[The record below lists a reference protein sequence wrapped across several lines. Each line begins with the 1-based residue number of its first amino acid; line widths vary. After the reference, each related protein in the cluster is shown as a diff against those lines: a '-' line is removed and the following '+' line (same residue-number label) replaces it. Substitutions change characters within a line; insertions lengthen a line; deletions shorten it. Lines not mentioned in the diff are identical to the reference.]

1 MNVLLVN
8 VPSRKGKGG
17 FGLSLGLLYV
27 GAIIERCGHKAKLVD
42 LYLETDLGE
51 NFDSRCLDNVIE
63 SFKPDIIGYGGISTS
78 YGKTKQLSMH
88 IKEKY
93 LNIIQIAGGPL
104 ATTFELLLT
113 KAKLDIVFHGETEIS
128 LPMYLEQLA
137 KGGPIHGIPG
147 ISYLLNGQVVRN
159 PPAEQIENLDDVPFP
174 AYHFVDITRYLQ
186 PIQDWI
192 NMYKDP
198 LRETPDSDGLKK
210 KIGNKKYY
218 LPIVTSRGCTH
229 KCLFCYR
236 HVRGFRQH
244 SVKYVIE
251 HIKYLQK
258 TYGVDGFQFYD
269 ELFNANPA
277 WVMEFCDAIE
287 QNNLD
292 IFYLI
297 SGMRVD
303 KVDEKMLRRL
313 KETGCVEISY
323 GQESGSDV
331 VLKEY
336 RKGVTSQKNK
346 EITLLTRQVG
356 IPATVQ
362 LVIGSPGETNSTI
375 NETIQFLKSVNAH
388 TFSLNYLIPLPET
401 PIWQYAMERKL
412 IGDVEKYLDDVAE
425 YGGVPLVNL
434 TMEPDQIWKS
444 WGAKISYELNKHYC
458 RTTNRL
464 WLYFFYLLEGKARI
478 YFGPHIPHS
487 LKKIIVRFLER
498 CHLRA

>member
-8 VPSRKGKGG
+8 VSSRKGKAG
-17 FGLSLGLLYV
+17 FGLPIGLLYV
-27 GAIIERCGHKAKLVD
+27 GAIIERCCHKTKLVD
-42 LYLETDLGE
+42 LYLETNLGE
-51 NFDSRCLDNVIE
+51 NFNPRCLDNIIE
-63 SFKPDIIGYGGISTS
+63 SFKPDIIGYGGIATS
-78 YGKTKQLSMH
+78 YGKTKQLAIH
-88 IKEKY
+88 VKEKQPSV
-93 LNIIQIAGGPL
+93 IQIAGGPL

-113 KAKLDIVFHGETEIS
+113 KAKIDVVFHGETEIS
-128 LPMYLEQLA
+128 LPIYLERLA
-137 KGGPIHGIPG
+137 KGKPINDILG
-147 ISYLLNGQVVRN
+147 ISYLLNGHVIRN
-159 PPAEQIENLDDVPFP
+159 SPAEQIENLDDIPFP
-174 AYHFVDITRYLQ
+174 AYHLVNLTQYLQ

-192 NMYKDP
+192 KTYENP
-198 LRETPDSDGLKK
+198 FRETPDFGGLKK

-251 HIKYLQK
+251 HIKYLR
-258 TYGVDGFQFYD
+258 TCGVDGFKFYD
-269 ELFNANPA
+269 ELFNGNPA

-292 IFYLI
+292 IFYMI
-297 SGMRVD
+297 DGMRVD
-303 KVDEKMLRRL
+303 KVDEKMLRHL
-313 KETGCVEISY
+313 KETGCIEISY

-331 VLKEY
+331 VLREY
-336 RKGVTSQKNK
+336 KKGTTSQKNK
-346 EITLLTRQVG
+346 EITLLTKQVG
-356 IPATVQ
+356 IPVTVQ
-362 LVIGSPGETNSTI
+362 LVIGSPGETNDTI
-375 NETIQFLKSVNAH
+375 NETIQFLKDVNAH

-401 PIWQYAMERKL
+401 SIWQYAMERKL
-412 IGDVEKYLDDVAE
+412 IGDVEKYIDDIAE

-434 TMEPDQIWKS
+434 TREPDQTWKS

-478 YFGPHIPHS
+478 YFSSYIPHF
-487 LKKIIVRFLER
+487 LKKIIAGGLER
-498 CHLRA
+498 YHLRA